1 MKLFVV
7 VAFASFAFAAGQFD
21 FLRNK
26 YNVNKNGVSNQRLR
40 QQRTFCNLKS
50 ISTEQK
56 LKYIAEFNALD
67 KDHSGFL
74 DANDLRQSDTQIE
87 GLLKKYQSNMPRNMK
102 VVNNGPRGQSQG
114 CCYGRSLSE
123 ITRGALQYLQNLG
136 FTSPQKHETTIDAGL
151 VQHVLA
157 MLLKSGKTQ
166 INECQFATA
175 MYYAEKSSF
184 LKRAS
189 TERRND
195 IVLVHG

>member
-1 MKLFVV
+1 MKMFVV
-7 VAFASFAFAAGQFD
+7 VAFASFAFAAGQFE

-40 QQRTFCNLKS
+40 QQRTFCNLNS
-50 ISTEQK
+50 ISTEQE
-56 LKYIAEFNALD
+56 LKYIAEFHALD
-67 KDHSGFL
+67 TDHSGFL
-74 DANDLRQSDTQIE
+74 DAKDLGQSDTKIE
-87 GLLKKYQSNMPRNMK
+87 GLLKQYQSHMPRDME
-102 VVNNGPRGQSQG
+102 VVNNRPRDESRG

-136 FTSPQKHETTIDAGL
+136 FTSPQKHENRIDAAL

-157 MLLKSGKTQ
+157 MLLKSGKTK

-175 MYYAEKSSF
+175 MYYAEKSAF
-184 LKRAS
+184 LKRTS
-189 TERRND
+189 TERRNN